1 MLSEKNKRSIFGIS
15 GQKKH
20 KKVVKNNK
28 MSDKNEN
35 TKKNNSL
42 AKAQGILFII
52 LAGFF
57 FSLMTLFVRKAGDLP
72 TMQKA
77 FFRNLVAA
85 IVSIILLARSPEKFK
100 IKKTSWPGLFARA
113 SFGTMGIICNF
124 YAIDKLGLADANI
137 LNKLSPFFAIILSVF
152 LLKEK
157 ANVVEWIS
165 VFVAFVG
172 AAFVIKPS
180 FAITSL
186 YGFVGLLG
194 GLGAG
199 IAYAF
204 LRKLGKSGERGPV
217 IVMFFSCFSCLFT
230 IPFLIASYKPM
241 TWQQIAFLLAA
252 GCAATGGQL
261 SITKAYTKSPAKE
274 ISVFDYTQIIF
285 AALLGFFFFS
295 EIPDYL
301 SIIGY
306 AIIIGIA
313 IFKWQYN
320 LRKK

>member
-1 MLSEKNKRSIFGIS
+1 MKD
-15 GQKKH
+15 
-20 KKVVKNNK
+20 KVN
-28 MSDKNEN
+28 SQ
-35 TKKNNSL
+35 KNNSL

-77 FFRNLVAA
+77 FFRNIVAA
-85 IVSIILLARSPEKFK
+85 AVSIVLLARSPERFK

-113 SFGTMGIICNF
+113 GFGTVGLICNF

-137 LNKLSPFFAIILSVF
+137 LNKLSPFFAIIVSVF
-152 LLKEK
+152 LLREK
-157 ANVVEWIS
+157 ANLVEWIS
-165 VFVAFVG
+165 VFVAFIG

-180 FAITSL
+180 LEITSL
-186 YGFVGLLG
+186 YGLVGLMG

-204 LRKLGKSGERGPV
+204 VRKLGKSGERGPV
-217 IVMFFSCFSCLFT
+217 IVMFFSCFSCIVT
-230 IPFLIASYKPM
+230 IPFMIYSYTPM
-241 TWQQIAFLLAA
+241 TWQQLLMLLAA
-252 GCAATGGQL
+252 GGCATGGQL

-274 ISVFDYTQIIF
+274 ISVFDYTQIVF
-285 AALLGFFFFS
+285 AALWGFIFFT

-306 AIIIGIA
+306 VIIIGIA
-313 IFKWQYN
+313 IFKWRYN
-320 LRKK
+320 LRKNN